1 MQDIKKLDA
10 DIEAVQK
17 ELDKYV
23 DDGEKYDK
31 IYQQSIVTDRVIAKY
46 IEAQKERS
54 NIVKNYDEL
63 LNTSFREEVT
73 NQIKEDEIKEQLS
86 KKHLTNATQEALY
99 STDDELG
106 FVMRNWGTVKFVNG
120 TKIDTGLVDLGI
132 MPRKLYDL
140 VRNYDIGL
148 KHKILVY
155 EGSYDERSA
164 QTSFRPYGQCTK
176 EQQKLI
182 DKRKKDVE
190 KFRKQV
196 EQDKTHQYDKKG
208 YITLPI
214 YEQGKHHVSE
224 PAGEVKRIIAG
235 EMSEQEFLGIKDS
248 ITIPMT
254 QRELARIGLL
264 PEDFKWQERSWTEI
278 TRADIADADKEQ
290 ELTTT
295 EVGGIRGLIDR
306 SKKFFKGEK

>member
-1 MQDIKKLDA
+1 M
-10 DIEAVQK
+10 
-17 ELDKYV
+17 
-23 DDGEKYDK
+23 
-31 IYQQSIVTDRVIAKY
+31 
-46 IEAQKERS
+46 
-54 NIVKNYDEL
+54 
-63 LNTSFREEVT
+63 
-73 NQIKEDEIKEQLS
+73 EDEIKEQLS

-120 TKIDTGLVDLGI
+120 TQIDTGLVDLGI

-176 EQQKLI
+176 KQQKLI
-182 DKRKKDVE
+182 DKRKKNVE

-214 YEQGKHHVSE
+214 YEQCKHHVSE

-295 EVGGIRGLIDR
+295 EFGGIRGLIDR
-306 SKKFFKGEK
+306 FKKFFKGKGEK